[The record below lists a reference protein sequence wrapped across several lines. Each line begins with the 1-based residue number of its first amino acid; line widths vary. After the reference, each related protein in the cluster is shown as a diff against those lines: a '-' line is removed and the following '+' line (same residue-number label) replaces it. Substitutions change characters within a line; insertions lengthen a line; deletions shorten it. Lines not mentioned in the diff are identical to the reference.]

1 MTGRPR
7 FVMSKRIICLLTL
20 TLTLDAIV
28 APLSVATE
36 RPNVIPHGNCGGVF
50 SVLWKHGSAGY
61 VNAHGIGCS
70 PAKHLIKYALNNG
83 LLAPTRSGPAF
94 FVLRHR
100 RVRGFTFTAD
110 ARDPTKFHARKR
122 QARISFTVCWLNVDC

>member
-1 MTGRPR
+1 MH
-7 FVMSKRIICLLTL
+7 KRLICLLTL
-20 TLTLDAIV
+20 IFALAAV
-28 APLSVATE
+28 AVPAPLSDASE
-36 RPNVIPHGNCGGVF
+36 RPHVIPHGNCGGVF
-50 SVLWKHGSAGY
+50 AVLWKHGSAGY

-70 PAKHLIKYALNNG
+70 PAKHLIQHALNNG

-110 ARDPTKFHARKR
+110 AADPTKFHARKQR
-122 QARISFTVCWLNVDC
+122 ARISFTVCWLNVDC